1 MESLK
6 GIDRMMM
13 SGVRATL
20 VLEDGA
26 DLSEDDVKKALEDN
40 GLKFG
45 SLQELQIDRPTA
57 AYVAKTPKFT

>member
-6 GIDRMMM
+6 GIDRMLM

-26 DLSEDDVKKALEDN
+26 DLSEADVKQAFEAN

-45 SLQELQIDRPTA
+45 SFEKREIDHPAA
-57 AYVAKTPKFT
+57 AYVVKTPKFT

>member
-1 MESLK
+1 
-6 GIDRMMM
+6 MMM

-26 DLSEDDVKKALEDN
+26 DLSEADVKQAFEDN

-45 SLQELQIDRPTA
+45 SLQQLQIDHPAA
-57 AYVAKTPKFT
+57 AYVVKTPKFT

>member
-1 MESLK
+1 MESLD

-20 VLEDGA
+20 VLADGA
-26 DLSEDDVKKALEDN
+26 TLSEHRVRQALEAQ

-45 SLQELQIDRPTA
+45 TLERREIDRPAA
-57 AYVAKTPKFT
+57 AYVARTPKLT

>member
-1 MESLK
+1 MESLE

-20 VLEDGA
+20 VLDDGA
-26 DLSEDDVKKALEDN
+26 TLSEDEVRRALEDQ

-45 SLQELQIDRPTA
+45 IFERREIVRPAA
-57 AYVAKTPKFT
+57 AYVAKTPKSL

>member
-1 MESLK
+1 ML
-6 GIDRMMM
+6 M

-45 SLQELQIDRPTA
+45 SLQQRQIDRPAA

>member
-1 MESLK
+1 
-6 GIDRMMM
+6 MMM

-26 DLSEDDVKKALEDN
+26 DLSEADVKQALEDN

-45 SLQELQIDRPTA
+45 SFEKRQIDRPAA